1 MSGPKHPT
9 HPHLDGAA
17 WCEPGDGTVFVGSPQ
32 IEPKVEVSGEFLQIP
47 AIRKPKPTG
56 VLETLRER
64 PLETAARMYGAAT
77 QALDGA
83 RRIAVEATK
92 GLAKAHET
100 VEKAHANL
108 KAAEEAME
116 KARDALCKLA
126 LETVK

>member
-1 MSGPKHPT
+1 MTTPKHPT
-9 HPHLDGAA
+9 HPHLN
-17 WCEPGDGTVFVGSPQ
+17 GSTWQ
-32 IEPKVEVSGEFLQIP
+32 DEPKVQVSGDLLQIP
-47 AIRKPKPTG
+47 ATRQPRTTG
-56 VLETLRER
+56 MHETLRER

-77 QALDGA
+77 QALEGA
-83 RRIAVEATK
+83 RRIALEASK

-108 KAAEEAME
+108 KAAEEAAG